1 MANSEKNGKWM
12 ERLTTGLL
20 CAGFAAGVSWGLMR
34 GTVTQTVKD
43 VERHEAKIAQ
53 LDKDSQT
60 MRELQARIDEH
71 LNNIDKWLE
80 SISDTLHTEQMNR
93 AQQ

>member
-1 MANSEKNGKWM
+1 
-12 ERLTTGLL
+12 
-20 CAGFAAGVSWGLMR
+20 MR